1 MRKTV
6 SKEGG
11 RISHSKFVAITTEM
25 VIPRT
30 LTDYQTFLKTS
41 PAGKGTGGLIRRPF
55 AKFSSQYAKS
65 FATEA
70 RFVIGKLRESM
81 MPVTSDG
88 SKTQLEYIRW
98 DFAPGL
104 SGK

>member
-1 MRKTV
+1 
-6 SKEGG
+6 
-11 RISHSKFVAITTEM
+11 M

-30 LTDYQTFLKTS
+30 LTDYQTVLKTG
-41 PAGKGTGGLIRRPF
+41 PAGKRIGGLIRRPF
-55 AKFSSQYAKS
+55 AKFTSQYAKS

-70 RFVIGKLRESM
+70 RFVIGKLGKSM

-88 SKTQLEYIRW
+88 SKTQLGFIRW
-98 DFAPGL
+98 GFAPGL